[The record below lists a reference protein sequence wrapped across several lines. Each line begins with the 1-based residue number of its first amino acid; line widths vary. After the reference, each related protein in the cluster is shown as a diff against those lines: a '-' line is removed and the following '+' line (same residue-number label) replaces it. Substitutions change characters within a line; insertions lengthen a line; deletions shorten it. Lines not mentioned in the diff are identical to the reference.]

1 MTTTGS
7 TNQHPRSPPA
17 SQNTRTPSVAVF
29 DWDGCG
35 ASRSQWES
43 RGGGASISRRSI
55 PDTQACIGMRGL
67 FGMVVEVLW

>member
-1 MTTTGS
+1 MPATGS
-7 TNQHPRSPPA
+7 TNHHPRPPPA
-17 SQNTRTPSVAVF
+17 SQNIRTPSVAVSV
-29 DWDGCG
+29 WDGRA

-55 PDTQACIGMRGL
+55 PDTRACIGKRGL